1 MSLLEDS
8 KRHEGLRL
16 KPYKDTEG
24 VLTIGYGHNLEE
36 GISEDIARYILEE
49 DIFNHALELKEAF
62 PVIMELSTVRR
73 DVLINMAF
81 NLGVSRLRKFKKM
94 WEALYIEKYSVAA
107 DEMLDSKWREQV
119 GDRAVE
125 LADRMRSGR
134 K

>member
-1 MSLLEDS
+1 MSLTDDLM
-8 KRHEGLRL
+8 KHEGLRL

-36 GISEDIARYILEE
+36 GISKDTARYILEE

-107 DEMLDSKWREQV
+107 DEMLDSKWARQV
-119 GDRAVE
+119 GNRAVE